1 MDELGLRFL
10 EIKNT
15 GDRCSK
21 NEAKRPVNALESNM
35 ENRAEGVN
43 LDLGNACSRKA
54 LSWAKKTF
62 SNRLGKPGAPVLG
75 LEKAFATILD
85 FGTVK
90 IAVTSDGIGTKIELA
105 ERVETYE
112 TLGFDLVAMVV
123 DDLAAIGAH
132 PVGIS
137 NILDVDV
144 LDDGI
149 VDRLMKGLHDA
160 ANVAGIALTGGEIAE
175 LGDRIRGWG
184 ERMHFNW
191 CGTGI
196 GVLPE
201 ETRFA
206 DGSHVVSGDV
216 ILSLASRGLRSN
228 GFTLARNILQQ
239 AYGDDWHN
247 TSFDE
252 QTSWGQTLLTP
263 SRIFAP
269 AIRRLENCGVPIHGV
284 AHITG
289 GGIPD
294 NLARVLAPNRL
305 GAALDTLC
313 PPHAAMRR
321 LQELGGVSESRAYR
335 QWNMGNGMLL
345 VIPKEQAKPAL
356 SSMDDTGYEAQ
367 VAGFVTEKPAITIRS
382 AGCRPQLLTYVVK
395 DGRSERKSG

>member
-1 MDELGLRFL
+1 M
-10 EIKNT
+10 
-15 GDRCSK
+15 
-21 NEAKRPVNALESNM
+21 ESSP
-35 ENRAEGVN
+35 EGVN
-43 LDLGNACSRKA
+43 LDLGNACSDNA
-54 LSWAKKTF
+54 FSWARKTF
-62 SNRLGKPGAPVLG
+62 SNRWGKLGSLEPSFDHAFSTVLS
-75 LEKAFATILD
+75 FD
-85 FGTVK
+85 RVK
-90 IAVTSDGIGTKIELA
+90 IAITSDGIGTKIELA
-105 ERVETYE
+105 ERLDQYD

-137 NILDVDV
+137 NILDVDA
-144 LDDGI
+144 LDEGI

-160 ANVAGIALTGGEIAE
+160 ANVAGIAITGGEIAE
-175 LGDRIRGWG
+175 LGGRIHGWG

-201 ETRFA
+201 GTRFV
-206 DGSHVVSGDV
+206 DGSRVGPGDV

-239 AYGDDWHN
+239 VHGDDWHN

-269 AIRRLENCGVPIHGV
+269 AIRRLVDRGVPIHGV

-313 PPHAAMRR
+313 PPHAVMRR
-321 LQELGGVSESRAYR
+321 LQELGGVSESHAYR

-345 VIPKEQAKPAL
+345 VIPKAQVKPAL

-367 VAGFVTEKPAITIRS
+367 VAGVVTEKPAITIRS
-382 AGCRPQLLTYVVK
+382 SGYGPQLLSYVVK
-395 DGRSERKSG
+395 DDRSEWNPG

>member
-1 MDELGLRFL
+1 
-10 EIKNT
+10 
-15 GDRCSK
+15 
-21 NEAKRPVNALESNM
+21 VESSPG
-35 ENRAEGVN
+35 GVN

-62 SNRLGKPGAPVLG
+62 SNRSGKPGAPALG
-75 LEKAFATILD
+75 LEEAFAAILD
-85 FGTVK
+85 FGAVK

-105 ERVETYE
+105 ERMETYE
-112 TLGFDLVAMVV
+112 TLGFDLVSMVV

-137 NILDVDV
+137 NILDVDA
-144 LDDGI
+144 LDEGI

-160 ANVAGIALTGGEIAE
+160 ANVAGIAITGGEIAE
-175 LGDRIRGWG
+175 LGDRIHGWG

-196 GVLPE
+196 GVLSE
-201 ETRFA
+201 RTRFV
-206 DGSHVVSGDV
+206 DGSRVGPGDV

-228 GFTLARNILQQ
+228 GFSLARNILQQ
-239 AYGDDWHN
+239 VHGDDWHN

-269 AIRRLENCGVPIHGV
+269 AIRRLEDRGVPIHGV

-321 LQELGGVSESRAYR
+321 LQELGDVCESHAYR
-335 QWNMGNGMLL
+335 QWNMGNGMLV
-345 VIPKEQAKPAL
+345 VIPKAQVGPAL

-367 VAGFVTEKPAITIRS
+367 VAGFVAEEAAITIRS
-382 AGCRPQLLTYVVK
+382 TGCRPQLLTYVVK
-395 DGRSERKSG
+395 DTRSERKPG